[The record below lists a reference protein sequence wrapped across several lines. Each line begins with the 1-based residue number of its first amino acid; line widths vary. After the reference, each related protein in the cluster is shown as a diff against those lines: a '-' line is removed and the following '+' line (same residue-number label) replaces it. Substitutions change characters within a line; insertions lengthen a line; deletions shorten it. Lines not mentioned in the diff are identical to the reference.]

1 VARKS
6 NIGDEVIK
14 SSDSDKSD
22 KNLLWDVFDIQ
33 KPEWFVKKDSLQ
45 DKGVSH
51 LPIQSPARQEE
62 GH

>member
-1 VARKS
+1 
-6 NIGDEVIK
+6 VI
-14 SSDSDKSD
+14 KSD

-33 KPEWFVKKDSLQ
+33 KPEWFVKKDSLK
-45 DKGVSH
+45 DIGVSH